1 VSSIRKKGFFATSDA
16 FLKILMFKIFP
27 RFPSQRPSE
36 ELFTWIH
43 DNNYWGSSE
52 SLSGSGSSL
61 SYTKNLRAELPALLR
76 KYKITSIF
84 DGPCG
89 DFNWMKDV
97 MSQLDDVTYLG
108 GDIVASLISEN
119 NRKYK
124 SETVNFSQ
132 VDLTQ
137 DQMPKVDLF
146 VCRDLLFHLSYRDAR
161 KVLENFLDS
170 GSARILTTTHVKARP
185 KDWLNKDIAT
195 GSFRLIDLFSSPFNF
210 PNETLESILDSPPGE
225 PERRMVLLD
234 RDQIVSSLK
243 QFLLS

>member
-1 VSSIRKKGFFATSDA
+1 
-16 FLKILMFKIFP
+16 
-27 RFPSQRPSE
+27 
-36 ELFTWIH
+36 
-43 DNNYWGSSE
+43 
-52 SLSGSGSSL
+52 
-61 SYTKNLRAELPALLR
+61 
-76 KYKITSIF
+76 
-84 DGPCG
+84 
-89 DFNWMKDV
+89 MKDV

-185 KDWLNKDIAT
+185 K
-195 GSFRLIDLFSSPFNF
+195 RLAQQGYSDGF
-210 PNETLESILDSPPGE
+210 
-225 PERRMVLLD
+225 V
-234 RDQIVSSLK
+234 
-243 QFLLS
+243 